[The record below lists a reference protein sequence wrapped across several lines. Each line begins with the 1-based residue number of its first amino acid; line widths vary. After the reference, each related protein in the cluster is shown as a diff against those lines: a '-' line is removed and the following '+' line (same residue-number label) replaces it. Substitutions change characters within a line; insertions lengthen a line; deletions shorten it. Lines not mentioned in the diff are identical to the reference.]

1 LWPPLPELKNENVI
15 LQPSFKMQEI
25 IYNVTRD
32 QDEKQY
38 NLQVGQRVYVDLP
51 AQAIMGFEMHEIE
64 SAPITS

>member
-1 LWPPLPELKNENVI
+1 
-15 LQPSFKMQEI
+15 MQEI